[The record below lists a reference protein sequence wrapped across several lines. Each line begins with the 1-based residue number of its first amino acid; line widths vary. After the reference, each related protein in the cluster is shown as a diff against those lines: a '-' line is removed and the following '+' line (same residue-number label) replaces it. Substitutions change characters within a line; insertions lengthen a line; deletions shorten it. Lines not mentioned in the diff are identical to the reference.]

1 MNAEELKR
9 SFPPMVGKK
18 PRVLILGSLPGEES
32 LRQQQYYAYK
42 HNAFWPI
49 MGKLLDFDPSLPYN
63 DRLEC
68 LKAAGVALWDT
79 IGAGR
84 RKGSLDVHIR
94 DIEPNPVARLLA
106 EHPSIGF
113 IGCNGTKSHAQLKR
127 SAPELFAEARLTIV
141 QLPSTSPAAAAL
153 RFEEKLAAW
162 RAVGD
167 FLQKSGDPD

>member
-1 MNAEELKR
+1 
-9 SFPPMVGKK
+9 
-18 PRVLILGSLPGEES
+18 
-32 LRQQQYYAYK
+32 
-42 HNAFWPI
+42 
-49 MGKLLDFDPSLPYN
+49 MGKLLDFDPSLPLN
-63 DRLEC
+63 EPARMAE
-68 LKAAGVALWDT
+68 AAGWRSGT
-79 IGAGR
+79 RSGPGGGRGASTSISGTSSR
-84 RKGSLDVHIR
+84 IR
-94 DIEPNPVARLLA
+94 SPGCSP

-167 FLQKSGDPD
+167 FLQKSGDRD